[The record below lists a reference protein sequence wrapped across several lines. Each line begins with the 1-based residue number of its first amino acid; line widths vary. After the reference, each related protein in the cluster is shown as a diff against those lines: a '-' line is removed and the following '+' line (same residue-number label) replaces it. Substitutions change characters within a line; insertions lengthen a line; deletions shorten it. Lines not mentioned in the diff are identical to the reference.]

1 MHSIKRQ
8 FDQQDFEIDASSQE
22 LLIKVSNK
30 EEYGKDFENVKSLYA
45 EDCNIPMLEAMLQA
59 IPMLKR
65 EGEMRS
71 SKIIKK
77 GDIRFSIKMG
87 MLTKKED
94 LVKRGGMLE
103 FFYCIKYKADIAI
116 L

>member
-1 MHSIKRQ
+1 MQ
-8 FDQQDFEIDASSQE
+8 FGQQDFEIDASSQK

-30 EEYGKDFENVKSLYA
+30 KEYGKDLANVKSLYA
-45 EDCNIPMLEAMLQA
+45 EVCNIPMLEA

-65 EGEMRS
+65 EGKMRS
-71 SKIIKK
+71 SKISKK

-87 MLTKKED
+87 MLTKKGD
-94 LVKRGGMLE
+94 LVKRGGMPE